1 MHGIVVS
8 SNYVLGT
15 QMRYDRTAV
24 VPKSTAF
31 PLPFSRQRTNIVI
44 REPLAGSVTD
54 RAQICMI

>member
-15 QMRYDRTAV
+15 QMRYDRTALV
-24 VPKSTAF
+24 RKSTAF